1 MSEKPSLITTRI
13 QLKRDT
19 TANWALVESTFVPL
33 DGELIIYTDYK
44 SETYID
50 SSGET
55 KTRHVP
61 AFKVGTGN
69 SFLGDLAF
77 VMTTPEE
84 IAFWNNKLNV
94 DENVTNEK
102 LVFNRD

>member
-1 MSEKPSLITTRI
+1 MTVSTRV

-19 TANWALVESTFVPL
+19 TANWEMVESSFIPL
-33 DGELIIYTDYK
+33 DGELIIYTDYRT
-44 SETYID
+44 ETYTNN
-50 SSGET
+50 GVT
-55 KTRHVP
+55 KTRHIP

-69 SFLGDLAF
+69 AYLGDLAF
-77 VMTTPEE
+77 TIVTPEE

-94 DENVTNEK
+94 DENVTDEK

>member
-1 MSEKPSLITTRI
+1 MDIINTRI

-19 TANWALVESTFVPL
+19 KAHWELVESSFIPK
-33 DGELIIYTDYK
+33 DGEMIIYTDYRT
-44 SETYID
+44 ETYVD
-50 SSGET
+50 GGGT
-55 KTRHVP
+55 TRTRNIP

-69 SFLGDLAF
+69 AYLGDLAF
-77 VMTTPEE
+77 SVVTPEE

-102 LVFNRD
+102 LVFTRN